1 MPLFNLV
8 CTKCAKK
15 TRVLAPSRSD
25 SLSKPCECGGS
36 FDFKV
41 NISTRNIEVLDNGLM
56 ERKVERVEGVEEMMK
71 TRAEGPTEPD
81 TV

>member
-15 TRVLAPSRSD
+15 TRVLAPDRKT
-25 SLSKPCECGGS
+25 SLGKGCECGGAY
-36 FDFKV
+36 DFEV
-41 NISTRNIEVLDNGLM
+41 NLSTRNIEVLDNGLM
-56 ERKVERVEGVEEMMK
+56 ERKVEHIEGVEELMK
-71 TRAEGPTEPD
+71 ARSSGPIEPD